1 MAKFQITV
9 DDAGGAVSIS
19 IDNQHDLHSSPAGR
33 VVDAM
38 VNGAK
43 LLGRIALPISSPMP
57 GCDCE
62 VCKATRELLQTKPT
76 IH

>member
-9 DDAGGAVSIS
+9 DDNGDTVSIS
-19 IDNQHDLHSSPAGR
+19 IDNQSELHSSPAGR

-38 VNGAK
+38 MNGAR
-43 LLGRIALPISSPMP
+43 LLGRIPVPINAAMP
-57 GCDCE
+57 GCDCDI
-62 VCKATRELLQTKPT
+62 CKATRELYQTKPT

>member
-1 MAKFQITV
+1 MAKIQITV
-9 DDAGGAVSIS
+9 DDSEGAISIS
-19 IDNQHDLHSSPAGR
+19 IDNQSDLHSTPAGR

-38 VNGAK
+38 MNGVK
-43 LLGRIALPISSPMP
+43 LLGRIALPINAAMP

>member
-1 MAKFQITV
+1 MAKFNITV
-9 DDAGGAVSIS
+9 DDTTGSVSIS
-19 IDNQHDLHSSPAGR
+19 IDNKHDLHSSAAGR

-38 VNGAK
+38 LKGVK
-43 LLGRIALPISSPMP
+43 LLDRIALPITSATP

-62 VCKATRELLQTKPT
+62 VCQATRELYQTKPT

>member
-9 DDAGGAVSIS
+9 DDTSGSVSIS
-19 IDNQHDLHSSPAGR
+19 IDNNNDLHSSAAGR

-43 LLGRIALPISSPMP
+43 LLGRIALPICSPVH

-62 VCKATRELLQTKPT
+62 VCAATRELLQTKPT